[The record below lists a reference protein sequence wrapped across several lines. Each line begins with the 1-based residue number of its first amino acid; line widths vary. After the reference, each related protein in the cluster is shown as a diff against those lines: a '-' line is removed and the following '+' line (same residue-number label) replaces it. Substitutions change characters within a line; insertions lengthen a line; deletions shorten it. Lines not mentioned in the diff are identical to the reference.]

1 MPVRFLLAIVSAA
14 AAVLVAASAARHW
27 LHQSN
32 LFDLGIFDQA
42 AFLISRGEP
51 PIVTTQGFH
60 ILGDHAALV
69 MYPIALLYRL
79 WPDVAWLF
87 GLQAIALGLTAVP
100 LHALAR
106 QAGLDERWART
117 LAVCGLLYPAVFNVA
132 LYDFHPEA
140 LAVPALLWAL
150 WAGLAGRGGHLA
162 IALGLVL
169 ACKEVL
175 GLTVAFLGVLLWLKG
190 RRGAGAIVAVAGLA
204 WFGFAAGA
212 VIPHFSGAV
221 PAATSR
227 YTWVLRA
234 IGTNPLLVVERL
246 VGLPALFYMAL
257 LLLPVAI
264 GVRARQMVWAL
275 PAIPMLGLNLLATVP
290 EQRDLIHQYTVEI
303 FPFLLVWL
311 IGSVAQEP
319 RRGWLSP
326 KVLLVWSGMC
336 FLALAKY
343 GYFMGLFLPDV
354 PVLAAEKAA
363 IRAISGPGG
372 VLAPSHL
379 GPHLSH
385 RKTIEMPKSSEGV
398 PDLAPYQYVVV
409 NVRRPGW
416 GCDETLVRLVLER
429 ALQDPERSLV
439 LEQDGVYVF
448 VRMAVARADSSVVSM
463 RAPGP

>member
-1 MPVRFLLAIVSAA
+1 MSAA

-117 LAVCGLLYPAVFNVA
+117 LAVCGLLYPAVFNFA
-132 LYDFHPEA
+132 RYDLHPQA
-140 LAVPALLWAL
+140 QAVPAQLWAR
-150 WAGLAGRGGHLA
+150 WAGRGG
-162 IALGLVL
+162 
-169 ACKEVL
+169 
-175 GLTVAFLGVLLWLKG
+175 
-190 RRGAGAIVAVAGLA
+190 RGGPRAIVAVAGLA

-354 PVLAAEKAA
+354 PVLAA
-363 IRAISGPGG
+363 
-372 VLAPSHL
+372 
-379 GPHLSH
+379 
-385 RKTIEMPKSSEGV
+385 
-398 PDLAPYQYVVV
+398 
-409 NVRRPGW
+409 
-416 GCDETLVRLVLER
+416 
-429 ALQDPERSLV
+429 
-439 LEQDGVYVF
+439 
-448 VRMAVARADSSVVSM
+448 
-463 RAPGP
+463 